1 MDDFTV
7 SRIFIN
13 LLIATKWTI
22 FLSLIAFVGGGV
34 VGSLVT
40 LMRISPN
47 RWLRSFSWLYVEF
60 FQGTPL
66 LLQLFLAF
74 FGLSIVFRVNLS
86 PLQAATLALTAFTS
100 SFLADIWR
108 GSIEAIPR
116 GQSEAAE
123 AIGFG
128 YFKRLQLIVLPQ
140 AFKLSIAPTVGF
152 LVQVIKGTS
161 LASIIGFTELSR
173 AATEINNVTLKSLL
187 VFSLAG
193 LIYFCLCYPLSIW
206 SQQLE
211 KKFSYGEEVVLKS
224 PEAVQRV

>member
-1 MDDFTV
+1 MEEFTV

-13 LLIATKWTI
+13 LVIATKWTI
-22 FLSLIAFVGGGV
+22 ILSLLAFVAGGL
-34 VGSLVT
+34 VGFLIT

-47 RWLRSFSWLYVEF
+47 KWLRSISWLYVEF

-74 FGLSIVFRVNLS
+74 FGLSFVFRVNLS
-86 PLQAATLALTAFTS
+86 PLQAATLALTGFTS
-100 SFLADIWR
+100 AFLADIWR
-108 GSIEAIPR
+108 GSIEALPR
-116 GQSEAAE
+116 GQWEAGS

-128 YFKRLQLIVLPQ
+128 YFKQLQLIVLPQ
-140 AFKLSIAPTVGF
+140 AFKLSIAPSVGF

-173 AATEINNVTLKSLL
+173 AAGQINNVTLNSLL

-193 LIYFCLCYPLSIW
+193 LIYFVLCYPLSVW

-211 KKFSYGEEVVLKS
+211 KKLAYKT
-224 PEAVQRV
+224 

>member
-1 MDDFTV
+1 MDEFTT

-22 FLSLIAFVGGGV
+22 ILSIIAFVLGGI
-34 VGSLVT
+34 VGFLVT
-40 LMRISPN
+40 LMRISSN
-47 RWLRSFSWLYVEF
+47 KWIRSISWFYVEF

-74 FGLSIVFRVNLS
+74 FGLSVVFGVNLS
-86 PLQAATLALTAFTS
+86 PLQAATLALTGFTS
-100 SFLADIWR
+100 AFLANIWC
-108 GSIEAIPR
+108 GSIAAISQGQWEA
-116 GQSEAAE
+116 GS

-128 YFKRLQLIVLPQ
+128 YFKQLQLIILPQ
-140 AFKLSIAPTVGF
+140 ALRLSIAPTVGF

-173 AATEINNVTLKSLL
+173 AASQINNVTLQSLL

-193 LIYFCLCYPLSIW
+193 VIYFLLCYPLSTW

-211 KKFSYGEEVVLKS
+211 KKLAYK
-224 PEAVQRV
+224 A

>member
-22 FLSLIAFVGGGV
+22 ILSLIAFTGGGV
-34 VGSLVT
+34 VGFGVT
-40 LMRISPN
+40 LMRISSN
-47 RWLRSFSWLYVEF
+47 RWLKGISWVYTEF

-74 FGLSIVFRVNLS
+74 FGLSVAIGVNLS
-86 PLQAATLALTAFTS
+86 PLQAATLALTAYTS
-100 SFLADIWR
+100 AFLAEIWR
-108 GSIEAIPR
+108 GSIAAVPQ
-116 GQSEAAE
+116 GQWEAAS

-128 YFKRLQLIVLPQ
+128 YFKQLQLIILPQ
-140 AFKLSIAPTVGF
+140 AVKLAIAPTVGF

-173 AATEINNVTLKSLL
+173 AAALINNVTLESLL
-187 VFSLAG
+187 IFGLAG
-193 LIYFCLCYPLSIW
+193 LIYFILCYPLSFW
-206 SQQLE
+206 SQHLE
-211 KKFSYGEEVVLKS
+211 KKLTYKS
-224 PEAVQRV
+224 

>member
-1 MDDFTV
+1 MDEFTT

-22 FLSLIAFVGGGV
+22 ILSIIAFVLGGI
-34 VGSLVT
+34 VGFLVT
-40 LMRISPN
+40 LMRISSN
-47 RWLRSFSWLYVEF
+47 KWIRSISWFYVEF

-74 FGLSIVFRVNLS
+74 FGLSVLFGVNLS
-86 PLQAATLALTAFTS
+86 PLQAATLALTGFTS
-100 SFLADIWR
+100 AFLANIWC
-108 GSIEAIPR
+108 GSIAAISQGQWEA
-116 GQSEAAE
+116 GS

-128 YFKRLQLIVLPQ
+128 YFKQLQLIILPQ
-140 AFKLSIAPTVGF
+140 ALRLSIAPTVGF

-173 AATEINNVTLKSLL
+173 AASQINNVTLQSLL

-193 LIYFCLCYPLSIW
+193 VIYFLLCYPLSTW

-211 KKFSYGEEVVLKS
+211 KKLAYK
-224 PEAVQRV
+224 A

>member
-1 MDDFTV
+1 MEGFTL
-7 SRIFIN
+7 SQIFID

-22 FLSLIAFVGGGV
+22 ILSLIAFVAGGI
-34 VGSLVT
+34 VGFLVT
-40 LMRISPN
+40 LMRISSN
-47 RWLRSFSWLYVEF
+47 RWLRGLSWFYVEF

-74 FGLSIVFRVNLS
+74 FGLSVVFKLNLS
-86 PLQAATLALTAFTS
+86 PLQAATLALTGFTS
-100 SFLADIWR
+100 AFLVDIWR

-116 GQSEAAE
+116 GQWEASS

-128 YFKRLQLIVLPQ
+128 YLKQLQLIILPQ

-173 AATEINNVTLKSLL
+173 AASQINNVTLRSLL

-193 LIYFCLCYPLSIW
+193 LIYFLLCYPLSAW

-211 KKFSYGEEVVLKS
+211 KKLSYK
-224 PEAVQRV
+224 A

>member
-1 MDDFTV
+1 MDGFTV

-22 FLSLIAFVGGGV
+22 ILSVIAFVVGGL
-34 VGSLVT
+34 VGFLVT
-40 LMRISPN
+40 LMRISSN
-47 RWLRSFSWLYVEF
+47 KWLRGISWIYVEF

-74 FGLSIVFRVNLS
+74 FGLSVVFRVNLS
-86 PLQAATLALTAFTS
+86 PLQAATLALTGFTS
-100 SFLADIWR
+100 AFLVDIWR
-108 GSIEAIPR
+108 GSIEAISK
-116 GQSEAAE
+116 GQWEAGS

-128 YFKRLQLIVLPQ
+128 YFKQLQLIILPQ

-173 AATEINNVTLKSLL
+173 AASEINNVTLRSLL

-193 LIYFCLCYPLSIW
+193 LIYFALCYPLSSW
-206 SQQLE
+206 SQRLE
-211 KKFSYGEEVVLKS
+211 KKLSYK
-224 PEAVQRV
+224 A